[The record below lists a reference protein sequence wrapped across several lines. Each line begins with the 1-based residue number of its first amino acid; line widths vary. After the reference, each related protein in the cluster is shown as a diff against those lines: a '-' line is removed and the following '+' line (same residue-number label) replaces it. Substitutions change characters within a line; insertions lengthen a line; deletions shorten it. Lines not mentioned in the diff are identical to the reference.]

1 MAAPTIEG
9 EVEITPL
16 PAGFDGW
23 QELLDLIQAA
33 FAYMD
38 GVIDPPSSA
47 QRLSPGVLKKKCAAE
62 TVFVARYEGRLAGCI
77 FLADRGAHAYVG
89 TLAVAP
95 ALQGCGIG
103 RLLVETAEAE
113 ARRQGK
119 RAIELQ
125 TRVELAGNHAA
136 FARLGFRET
145 ARTAH
150 EGFSRPTSITM
161 QKELGA

>member
-1 MAAPTIEG
+1 
-9 EVEITPL
+9 
-16 PAGFDGW
+16 
-23 QELLDLIQAA
+23 
-33 FAYMD
+33 MD

-47 QRLSPGVLKKKCAAE
+47 QQLTPGVLREKCAAE

-77 FLADRGAHAYVG
+77 FLADRGDLAYVG
-89 TLAVAP
+89 KLAVEP
-95 ALQGCGIG
+95 ALQGRGIG
-103 RLLVETAEAE
+103 RRLTETAEAE

-119 RAIELQ
+119 RAVELQ

-150 EGFSRPTSITM
+150 GGFSRPTSITM